1 MISYSGV
8 SNSKSARGADTMTAS
23 VPLSAPLT
31 PPLLIQFGECLACDA
46 EAVDGGGDARVNGN
60 GANQLLAETFVEATQ
75 QRDIDRALLAA

>member
-1 MISYSGV
+1 
-8 SNSKSARGADTMTAS
+8 MTAS

-60 GANQLLAETFVEATQ
+60 GANQLLAEPS
-75 QRDIDRALLAA
+75 